1 MKKEQYQEA
10 LDELECYSIQ
20 WVDDYVD
27 NEAADKMLNHSKLLQ
42 QLIDEK
48 LEQESRKDKLVV
60 GSEWECVFECFG
72 ENRHYDVKDNVVINK
87 IFNLYGTYINVGH
100 GQIDD
105 NIPEQQF
112 LLCFKPRKVEV
123 E

>member
-1 MKKEQYQEA
+1 MMNKYHEA
-10 LDELECYSIQ
+10 LQDIKLGIRDVSFYRNSMDVIQ
-20 WVDDYVD
+20 
-27 NEAADKMLNHSKLLQ
+27 KLV
-42 QLIDEK
+42 DEK
-48 LEQESRKDKLVV
+48 LEQESRKDKLIV
-60 GSEWECVFECFG
+60 GSQWECVFECFG